1 MALTGL
7 KDLDR
12 EIASKLGDRDLLS
25 ICSVS
30 TYFMNEVCNDNFL
43 KMRLLS
49 KYQYID
55 QYKDASQTW
64 RKFFLQSIY
73 YISSLKE
80 KFNYDYEFG
89 NPKTQY
95 EILTDVAAG
104 KEKILPLAANK
115 GELALIIYGLKFG
128 ETIGSE
134 TISLAASRNRVDI
147 VQYLVKNYANETMIR
162 AILQASAISEAM
174 DVLKYIV
181 NYVKNNSEHSEFI
194 NMLRTPLFYAADFG
208 SYKSV
213 KYLVEQGAVI
223 NDRVLE
229 RAISGGHLKMW
240 LYLKMHKH

>member
-12 EIASKLGDRDLLS
+12 EVASKLGDRDLLS

-49 KYQYID
+49 KYPYID

-73 YISSLKE
+73 YISLLKE

-89 NPKTQY
+89 NHKTQY
-95 EILTDVAAG
+95 EILTDVADD
-104 KEKILPLAANK
+104 KEKLLPLAANK

-128 ETIGSE
+128 ETIDYQ
-134 TISLAASRNRVDI
+134 TANQAAGRNRLDI
-147 VQYLVKNYANETMIR
+147 VQYLVKNYANEAMIR
-162 AILQASAISEAM
+162 TILQASAITEAM

-181 NYVKNNSEHSEFI
+181 NYVKNNSEHNEFI
-194 NMLRTPLFYAADFG
+194 EMLSNPLFQAADFG
-208 SYKSV
+208 SFKSV
-213 KYLVEQGAVI
+213 KYLVEQGAVV
-223 NDRVLE
+223 DDMVLQ